1 VPRVWGEAGGTAACD
16 DLIVVVGRA
25 GARYPDPGKFRRT
38 ARLET
43 GWSSAAD
50 HRVGSAHF
58 TMYSSPP
65 ARWHRIA
72 EFVNGTED
80 DPPA

>member
-1 VPRVWGEAGGTAACD
+1 MVRGIQIQGSSAA
-16 DLIVVVGRA
+16 
-25 GARYPDPGKFRRT
+25 T

-58 TMYSSPP
+58 TMYSNPP

-72 EFVNGTED
+72 EFVNWTED